1 MSAEIIN
8 LRRARKARDRKR
20 KDAKAADNRTA
31 FGLSPRD
38 KKLRAAHD
46 EVEQQRHEAHRLRT
60 DDDQT
65 S

>member
-8 LRRARKARDRKR
+8 LRRSRKARDRKR
-20 KDAKAADNRTA
+20 QEAKAADNRTA

-38 KKLRAAHD
+38 KKLRTARD
-46 EVEQQRHEAHRLRT
+46 EIEQKRHEAHRLSS
-60 DDDQT
+60 DDDRP